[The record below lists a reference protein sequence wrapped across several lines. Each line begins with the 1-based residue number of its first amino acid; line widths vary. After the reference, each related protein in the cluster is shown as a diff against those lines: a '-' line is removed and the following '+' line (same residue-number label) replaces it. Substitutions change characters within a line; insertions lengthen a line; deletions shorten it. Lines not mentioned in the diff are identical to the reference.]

1 VLFGAYLG
9 VQDGKI
15 TYMGKT
21 APKEQ
26 PATIVDNGNAAQPGV
41 LVEPWSITSVRMTLK

>member
-1 VLFGAYLG
+1 MNRIHLYLIL
-9 VQDGKI
+9 D
-15 TYMGKT
+15 TET
-21 APKEQ
+21 ANMQ